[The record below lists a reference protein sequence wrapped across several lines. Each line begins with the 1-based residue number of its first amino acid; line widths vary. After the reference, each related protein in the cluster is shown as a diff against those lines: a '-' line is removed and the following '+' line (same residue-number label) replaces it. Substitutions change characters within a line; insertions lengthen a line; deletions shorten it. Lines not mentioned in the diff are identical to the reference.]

1 MVAGP
6 SQPAQPPG
14 GTPFQHE
21 VRAATA
27 TAQTQPLDHRPQQV
41 QYQQHI
47 NHPQPPLQLQT
58 PQQATAARKREAEKK
73 RKREL
78 EREKA
83 EEEDFNMGKKGWM
96 EIHSRFNFQINPI
109 RWAGWDLAR
118 SRVFSQVSCINL

>member
-1 MVAGP
+1 MVA

-47 NHPQPPLQLQT
+47 NHPQPPLQT

-83 EEEDFNMGKKGWM
+83 EEEADFNMGKKGRT
-96 EIHSRFNFQINPI
+96 EAHNRFDRELQSSSKNPK
-109 RWAGWDLAR
+109 LN
-118 SRVFSQVSCINL
+118 Q

>member
-14 GTPFQHE
+14 GTPLQHE
-21 VRAATA
+21 VRAAA
-27 TAQTQPLDHRPQQV
+27 APAQTQQLDHHPQHV
-41 QYQQHI
+41 QYHQQI
-47 NHPQPPLQLQT
+47 NHPQPPLQT

-83 EEEDFNMGKKGWM
+83 EEEADFNMGKKGRT
-96 EIHSRFNFQINPI
+96 EAHNRFDRELQSSSKNPK
-109 RWAGWDLAR
+109 LN
-118 SRVFSQVSCINL
+118 Q

>member
-14 GTPFQHE
+14 GTQFQHE
-21 VRAATA
+21 VRAAAA
-27 TAQTQPLDHRPQQV
+27 TAQTQPLDHRPQQI

-58 PQQATAARKREAEKK
+58 PQQATTARKREAEKK
-73 RKREL
+73 PKREL

-83 EEEDFNMGKKGWM
+83 EEEDFNMGKKGGRKF
-96 EIHSRFNFQINPI
+96 IAVLIGSFRTVLKTQRLINNNCSV
-109 RWAGWDLAR
+109 AAYQNG
-118 SRVFSQVSCINL
+118 